1 MYKYRSEM
9 RKIILLILVLLPCAQ
24 LLAQGIASDLYQYNY
39 SIVHPGFAGSE
50 GQHRISLLANT
61 VIYDDQFSE
70 RHVNGNAFFSY
81 DTYFEK
87 IASGISV
94 MGSAQRLGPKTVTS
108 TSLAYNYQF
117 KINDHVTLIPAV
129 RLRRYWYSL
138 DLSFFRVIQPNDPL
152 LTADQDV
159 SEANWSTDFGLVV
172 KVKKFSF
179 GVMTQNFIH
188 TNDKLE
194 GISGSTGELDREYT
208 AIAETSFTINKHLSS
223 THSVYI
229 PVDDED
235 YRLDFN
241 NTLLINDLFIA
252 GISLEK
258 SESDFFM
265 KLNTGVKVK
274 DRFQVVMLVYSG
286 PKDEGPYQKF
296 SGEVYLQ
303 FKF

>member
-1 MYKYRSEM
+1 M
-9 RKIILLILVLLPCAQ
+9 RKIILLIFALLPCAQ

-50 GQHRISLLANT
+50 GQHRVSLLANT
-61 VIYDDQFSE
+61 IIYDDQFSE

-81 DTYFEK
+81 DNYFEK
-87 IASGISV
+87 ISSGIAV
-94 MGSAQRLGPKTVTS
+94 TGSAQRLGSETITS
-108 TSLAYNYQF
+108 TSLSYNYQF
-117 KINDHVTLIPAV
+117 KINDHATLIPAV

-138 DLSFFRVIQPNDPL
+138 DLGFFRSIQPDDPL

-159 SEANWSTDFGLVV
+159 TEANWSTDFGMVI

-179 GVMTQNFIH
+179 GVMAQNLIH

-194 GISGSTGELDREYT
+194 GIGGSTGEIDREYT
-208 AIAETSFTINKHLSS
+208 AIAEASFAINEHLSS

-229 PVDDED
+229 PVDKED

-241 NTLLINDLFIA
+241 NALLINDLFIA

-258 SESDFFM
+258 SERDFFM

-286 PKDEGPYQKF
+286 PKNEALDQKF
-296 SGEVYLQ
+296 RGEVYLQ